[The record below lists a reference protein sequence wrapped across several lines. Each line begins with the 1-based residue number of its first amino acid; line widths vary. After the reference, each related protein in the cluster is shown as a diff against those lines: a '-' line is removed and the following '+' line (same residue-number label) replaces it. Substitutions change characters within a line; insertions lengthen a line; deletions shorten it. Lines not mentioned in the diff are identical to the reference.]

1 LTGTVTG
8 FVNGQ
13 NLASATTGT
22 LQFTTPATD
31 LSPPGTYPINGSGLT
46 ADFGNYVF
54 VQAASNATALTLD
67 PAALPPPNVA
77 PSTPTPTNVNIT
89 FQNSGANLFHVS
101 FTPNTNTA
109 QNNNDTSPGSL
120 APDDAY
126 THNNGFNFPPI
137 SQYDA
142 NQYSDFKLP
151 GYDNDDS
158 ESTIFTILARGVSP
172 GHGGNYMIDGFW
184 NGSEDTWPGAGNISL
199 PNKLVFSNGAGD
211 DVTPTVNDAFPIVAG
226 KTDFAALLKNGPV
239 MIGGPAGQTPA
250 QWLLATGLAP
260 DGKGIICDD
269 TITGTL
275 VELSY
280 DPATETVGGITG
292 VFDAKTKGFVSLADA
307 GNDIPANDA
316 SGLAALQGFVPSTYF
331 AVTVH

>member
-1 LTGTVTG
+1 
-8 FVNGQ
+8 
-13 NLASATTGT
+13 
-22 LQFTTPATD
+22 
-31 LSPPGTYPINGSGLT
+31 
-46 ADFGNYVF
+46 
-54 VQAASNATALTLD
+54 
-67 PAALPPPNVA
+67 
-77 PSTPTPTNVNIT
+77 
-89 FQNSGANLFHVS
+89 
-101 FTPNTNTA
+101 
-109 QNNNDTSPGSL
+109 
-120 APDDAY
+120 
-126 THNNGFNFPPI
+126 
-137 SQYDA
+137 
-142 NQYSDFKLP
+142 
-151 GYDNDDS
+151 
-158 ESTIFTILARGVSP
+158 
-172 GHGGNYMIDGFW
+172 
-184 NGSEDTWPGAGNISL
+184 
-199 PNKLVFSNGAGD
+199 
-211 DVTPTVNDAFPIVAG
+211 VTPTVNDAFPIVAG